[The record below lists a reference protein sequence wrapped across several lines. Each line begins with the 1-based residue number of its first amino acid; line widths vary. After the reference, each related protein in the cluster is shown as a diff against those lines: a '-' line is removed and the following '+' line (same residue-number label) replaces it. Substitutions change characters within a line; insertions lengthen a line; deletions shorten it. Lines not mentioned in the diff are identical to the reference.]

1 MSRPAPPRNVVSGSE
16 GAIEELASQN
26 TTIAAIVEEL
36 DSWALAVGS
45 WRISAF
51 DVLFGLVAV
60 LLLLTAAWL
69 ATRLTHAALRR
80 LTALDGTQRVLAE
93 KIVTIVIWVVTFFLG
108 VDLLGIDLTA
118 LAVFSGAFGLA
129 IGFGLQKTFGNLISG
144 IILLLDKSIKPGDV
158 ISLTDQA
165 GQESFGQIRKIGIR
179 AISVVTRDKTE
190 YLIPNETLMIN
201 QVVNWSYSSKEVRVK
216 APVGVSYNSD
226 LDLVERLLYQA
237 VDETKRV
244 LKQPRARVNI
254 MGFGDNSVDFEVRF
268 WIEDPEE
275 GLSNIRS
282 DVLKRVW
289 QLFHEHGVE
298 IPFPQRDLHLKQGQQ
313 LDRLIAA
320 LERGRSKGEDEAQ

>member
-129 IGFGLQKTFGNLISG
+129 IGFGLQKTFGNLIS
-144 IILLLDKSIKPGDV
+144 
-158 ISLTDQA
+158 
-165 GQESFGQIRKIGIR
+165 
-179 AISVVTRDKTE
+179 
-190 YLIPNETLMIN
+190 
-201 QVVNWSYSSKEVRVK
+201 
-216 APVGVSYNSD
+216 
-226 LDLVERLLYQA
+226 
-237 VDETKRV
+237 
-244 LKQPRARVNI
+244 
-254 MGFGDNSVDFEVRF
+254 
-268 WIEDPEE
+268 
-275 GLSNIRS
+275 
-282 DVLKRVW
+282 
-289 QLFHEHGVE
+289 
-298 IPFPQRDLHLKQGQQ
+298 
-313 LDRLIAA
+313 
-320 LERGRSKGEDEAQ
+320 